1 MAAKYKVE
9 ISDSAKRMLEI
20 HMRFLAQVS
29 KDAAKKKKK
38 EIMNALRTLEQEP
51 KRFPFLD
58 EDYIPPN
65 KYRKM
70 FIERWYL
77 VLYQI
82 REDKVYVD
90 YILDCRKNIPS
101 FNKAKIL
108 EKEEA
113 GYDII
118 RMSCQGFFR

>member
-29 KDAAKKKKK
+29 KDAAKKKK
-38 EIMNALRTLEQEP
+38 IMNALRTLEQEP

-90 YILDCRKNIPS
+90 YILDCRKDYPW
-101 FNKAKIL
+101 L
-108 EKEEA
+108 
-113 GYDII
+113 
-118 RMSCQGFFR
+118 Q

>member
-9 ISDSAKRMLEI
+9 ISDSVKRMLEI

-70 FIERWYL
+70 FIL
-77 VLYQI
+77 CCI
-82 REDKVYVD
+82 R
-90 YILDCRKNIPS
+90 
-101 FNKAKIL
+101 
-108 EKEEA
+108 
-113 GYDII
+113 
-118 RMSCQGFFR
+118 

>member
-9 ISDSAKRMLEI
+9 ISDSVKRMLEI

-90 YILDCRKNIPS
+90 YILDCRKDYPW
-101 FNKAKIL
+101 L
-108 EKEEA
+108 
-113 GYDII
+113 
-118 RMSCQGFFR
+118 Q